1 MGTHLCLQD
10 WFPRPDP
17 AHGDT
22 PAAPRPRPRPR
33 GWNAA
38 APRPPARAERRP
50 RGARVLSGERLTRGL
65 LIAPPGVG
73 ALDPPLRRPQP
84 ALCSV
89 SPAPGTRE
97 PSRCPAHR
105 AGGVA
110 HGRGAAARGA
120 SAGTAAWGTAGRRPR
135 ARPLSACPLPAAAA
149 RSATTGSRPRSRGAA
164 QAQSAAPAPRRR
176 TLPAQARWA
185 APAPRSSTLPA
196 HAHRPGAAEV
206 RRRRSSGLRR
216 APAGLRQGVGA
227 EDGAAPGRRLLS
239 APGRSWPGAPR
250 SGARRGPQPCRC
262 CSLRWTSWRARAPW
276 AAPPAATRATSWG
289 RRWSWASCGCGCG
302 GSWRRV
308 ENLLLSNQG
317 TIKLCDFGSA
327 TTISHYPDYSWSAQ
341 RRALVEEEITRNTT
355 PMYRT
360 PEIVDLYS
368 NFPIGE
374 KQDIWAL
381 GCILYLLCF
390 RQHPFEDGAKLRIVN
405 GKFSIPP
412 NDTRYSVFHDL
423 IRATLK
429 VNPEERLS
437 ITELVNQ
444 LQEIAA
450 ARNVNPKSPITELL
464 EQNGGYGNA
473 VPSRGPPPPGGSS
486 SGYSG
491 GLALAEYDQP
501 YGGLLDI
508 LRGGTERLFTN
519 LKDTSSKVI
528 QSVANYAKGDLDI
541 SYITSR
547 IAVMSFPAEGVESAI
562 KNNIEDV
569 RLFLDSK
576 HPGHYAVYN
585 LSPRTYRPSK
595 FHNRVSECGWAA
607 RRAPNLRSLYSVCR
621 NMHSWL
627 RQDHKNVC
635 VVHCMDGRAASAV
648 AVCSFL
654 CFCRLFSTAEAA
666 VYMFSMKRCPPG
678 IWPSHKRYIEYMCD
692 MVAEEPITPHS
703 KPILVKA
710 VVMTPVPLFSK
721 QRNGCR
727 PFCEVYVGDERV
739 TTTSQEYDKMRDFRI
754 EDGKAVIPLG
764 ITVQGDV
771 LIVIYHARSTL
782 GGRLQAKVASMKMF
796 QVQFHTGFVPRNA
809 TTVKFAKYDL
819 DACDIQEKYPDL
831 FQVNV
836 EVEVEPRDRPSRE
849 APPWE
854 STSMR
859 GLNPKILFSSRE
871 EQQDILSKFGK
882 PELPRQP
889 GSTAQY
895 DAEAGS
901 LDAEPTESDS
911 PQSSGT
917 DTSHFLHTLDWHEEK
932 DTETSP
938 ESHFAKENL
947 STLAEDAGGSE
958 PSDEEAATPST
969 ESRDAADE
977 DTPGPAARLPER
989 DLIFDG
995 ATPATP
1001 QEPTRQEDS
1010 VDLLGLHAEAGL
1022 APPVQASG
1030 AAPSTAD
1037 LLSRLLGG
1045 PDAAPEVPP
1054 GDLLGGEAPL
1064 LFASPAPSSSAQ
1076 SPPREGPAADPFDP
1090 LLLPS
1095 GPNTQPCSQPDLF
1108 GEFLHSESPA
1118 AAPASFPS
1126 THSAPPPACSTDFLH
1141 LGDLPAEPG
1150 KMTASTSH
1158 PDLLGG
1164 WEAWA
1169 EAPAPAAAAEG
1180 PFFSAGGQPAAPSA
1194 PGSWTKSQ
1202 SLDPFADLGD
1212 LSSGLQGS
1220 PAGFAPGA
1228 FGAKTAPPPTGGSS
1242 WQQTGRPPAQ
1252 GTPWPP
1258 QAKPPPKACPQ
1269 PRPNY
1274 AANVSVIGGR
1284 EERGVRAPSFG
1295 QKPRVSESDF
1305 EDLLSHQGFS
1315 SKADRK
1321 GPRTMAE
1328 MRRQEQARDA
1338 DPLKLKLLEWTE
1350 GKERNIRALL
1360 STLHTVLWDGESRWA
1375 PVGMADLVTP
1385 GQVKKQYR
1393 RAVLV
1398 VHPDKAAGQPYEQ
1411 YAKMIF
1417 MELNDAWAEFESQ
1430 GSRPLF

>member
-1 MGTHLCLQD
+1 CMVWALCPAMSLLGSSIRVQNLGCHTPSPPPH
-10 WFPRPDP
+10 FRP
-17 AHGDT
+17 
-22 PAAPRPRPRPR
+22 APS
-33 GWNAA
+33 
-38 APRPPARAERRP
+38 APSA
-50 RGARVLSGERLTRGL
+50 S
-65 LIAPPGVG
+65 
-73 ALDPPLRRPQP
+73 PPLTPP
-84 ALCSV
+84 H
-89 SPAPGTRE
+89 
-97 PSRCPAHR
+97 PS
-105 AGGVA
+105 
-110 HGRGAAARGA
+110 
-120 SAGTAAWGTAGRRPR
+120 
-135 ARPLSACPLPAAAA
+135 PLP
-149 RSATTGSRPRSRGAA
+149 S
-164 QAQSAAPAPRRR
+164 
-176 TLPAQARWA
+176 
-185 APAPRSSTLPA
+185 
-196 HAHRPGAAEV
+196 
-206 RRRRSSGLRR
+206 
-216 APAGLRQGVGA
+216 
-227 EDGAAPGRRLLS
+227 
-239 APGRSWPGAPR
+239 
-250 SGARRGPQPCRC
+250 PQ
-262 CSLRWTSWRARAPW
+262 
-276 AAPPAATRATSWG
+276 
-289 RRWSWASCGCGCG
+289 
-302 GSWRRV
+302 
-308 ENLLLSNQG
+308 
-317 TIKLCDFGSA
+317 
-327 TTISHYPDYSWSAQ
+327 
-341 RRALVEEEITRNTT
+341 
-355 PMYRT
+355 
-360 PEIVDLYS
+360 
-368 NFPIGE
+368 
-374 KQDIWAL
+374 AL

-473 VPSRGPPPPGGSS
+473 AMPVSQSS
-486 SGYSG
+486 LLL
-491 GLALAEYDQP
+491 GLVLAEYDQP

-519 LKDTSSKVI
+519 IKDTSSKVI

-541 SYITSR
+541 SYVTSR

-585 LSPRTYRPSK
+585 LSPRTYRSSK

-607 RRAPNLRSLYSVCR
+607 RRAPSLRSLYSVCR

-635 VVHCMDGRAASAV
+635 VVHCVDGRAASAV

-739 TTTSQEYDKMRDFRI
+739 TTTSQEYDKMRDFKI

-771 LIVIYHARSTL
+771 LIIIYHARSTL

-831 FQVNV
+831 FQVNL

-911 PQSSGT
+911 PQSGST

-932 DTETSP
+932 DTGTGP
-938 ESHFAKENL
+938 EGQFAKE
-947 STLAEDAGGSE
+947 SASVPAEDAGGSE
-958 PSDEEAATPST
+958 PSDEEAATLSA

-977 DTPGPAARLPER
+977 DTPDPAAR
-989 DLIFDG
+989 
-995 ATPATP
+995 
-1001 QEPTRQEDS
+1001 EDS
-1010 VDLLGLHAEAGL
+1010 VDLLGLNSEAGL
-1022 APPVQASG
+1022 APPMQACG

-1037 LLSRLLGG
+1037 LLSRLLGA
-1045 PDAAPEVPP
+1045 PDPAPEVPP
-1054 GDLLGGEAPL
+1054 GDLLGGETPL
-1064 LFASPAPSSSAQ
+1064 LFSSPAPSLSAQ
-1076 SPPREGPAADPFDP
+1076 SPPCEGPAAVGT
-1090 LLLPS
+1090 LLHPGALPTS
-1095 GPNTQPCSQPDLF
+1095 HRGACGCLPPQGDTPD
-1108 GEFLHSESPA
+1108 GA
-1118 AAPASFPS
+1118 AVFP
-1126 THSAPPPACSTDFLH
+1126 
-1141 LGDLPAEPG
+1141 GDLPAEPG
-1150 KMTASTSH
+1150 KMTASSSH

-1169 EAPAPAAAAEG
+1169 EAPAPVPAAEG
-1180 PFFSAGGQPAAPSA
+1180 PFFSPGGQPAAPGPPA
-1194 PGSWTKSQ
+1194 SWTKSQ

-1220 PAGFAPGA
+1220 SAGFAPGG
-1228 FGAKTAPPPTGGSS
+1228 FVEMGRPPVSDWKRPGCFSSEAS
-1242 WQQTGRPPAQ
+1242 WQQLMPPGGASRTAHWWAGPQ
-1252 GTPWPP
+1252 RVVCWPSLRSP
-1258 QAKPPPKACPQ
+1258 
-1269 PRPNY
+1269 
-1274 AANVSVIGGR
+1274 V
-1284 EERGVRAPSFG
+1284 G

-1305 EDLLSHQGFS
+1305 EDLLSDQGFS

-1360 STLHTVLWDGESRWA
+1360 STLHTVLWDGERLRSVSESGPLFSPR
-1375 PVGMADLVTP
+1375 PPLGT
-1385 GQVKKQYR
+1385 
-1393 RAVLV
+1393 
-1398 VHPDKAAGQPYEQ
+1398 PYEPHVL
-1411 YAKMIF
+1411 AP
-1417 MELNDAWAEFESQ
+1417 
-1430 GSRPLF
+1430 GSPAG